1 MKDAFTAAYS
11 DLIQNQI
18 ELDST
23 LRSII
28 DEAAQRGVSHAEI
41 ERVRSIMESFNAR
54 TNDLAALL
62 CERYQDQN

>member
-1 MKDAFTAAYS
+1 MKDAFTTAYS

-28 DEAAQRGVSHAEI
+28 DEAAKRGVSHAEI

>member
-28 DEAAQRGVSHAEI
+28 GEAAQRGVSHSDI
-41 ERVRSIMESFNAR
+41 NRLRSIMESFNIR

-62 CERYQDQN
+62 IERYQDQN